1 MPKQVQRPHFWT
13 QGALLRW
20 YQWTR
25 VSHASSCYT
34 FNMTPDVRQHCYSL
48 SAHPH
53 ADHPLRR
60 KVLGPIPSHVA
71 SNQMLLAELE
81 RLGLA
86 NNAGLGASVPLS
98 DANMIFSKRWNP
110 RRAMRQRSVRSSQRL
125 PRLPRRKR
133 RGSTSIVSS
142 PSSPHETPTSPL
154 STIPEGLPASAPVSP
169 TTPLPVHTPPSD
181 TVRSKHRP
189 PSIHTLTP
197 NEQSSSLNSRSKSSD
212 TDSLFSP
219 RSHYRHAW
227 PHHGKLRRL
236 GVFSPH
242 SAATPLVWD
251 ETWATTEE
259 LDSEK
264 LDEEERKN
272 LISQLSITFLHQKML
287 GDSFEVGR
295 TFFEQILKEE
305 AETEVPVSA
314 SAPPSIHMS
323 PCAAK
328 PLASSRHD
336 NRNELVSKPRF
347 LSSRPKRM
355 PFGTHPKNDQAHVKF
370 ALPNDSNEIED
381 RTGWDAIRQ
390 KLESE
395 GAVSTHTG
403 RPSNTMLALE
413 NELDSKRAELTEMV
427 SSSHSLEYGIPHAPP
442 NVSPPTIDT
451 NNAGT
456 HVVPLTSP
464 HETDMPS
471 DDKRRRKGHHWIP
484 HPTVPQW
491 FHDRQKALMG
501 HKKVGGQSATP
512 YAETSHSKSSASL
525 ETLAAEPTLDE
536 GVHKVSEKITMET
549 VTRTPT
555 PPRPSDS
562 SLQLKNP
569 IEAHNEIHI
578 PSPHR
583 VAEVAHTSTTPMRLP
598 QSLEDGSIPVG
609 LGDQSPPPVDE
620 VLSRP
625 IVAPVPSP
633 ATPNDHACLVLKRD
647 RMLVKVQVATSDVMG
662 ADFDEFEARRY
673 DVRSFRWAE
682 YVVIL
687 RPGRLE
693 LWSESSVCSHV
704 LGDSDRL
711 KLRYSVSLRPEE
723 ATLSLYSETDRLL
736 CLTCPRPL
744 GTMGRLPFRRHG
756 SMILILNARTF
767 TAAADW
773 MWLLWRELGG
783 SVPPHVFVYIP
794 GISMRVRVPI
804 PKLPDIHGLS
814 REYDT
819 VLDVPSPTPIED
831 YEEYMPAAL
840 LREAR
845 RLVKAV
851 PQWASLAEDMRA
863 RGLSPTLAWRSGTIY
878 NWVLY
883 DHTPEGAKRYW
894 NVLVG
899 ALLTNRRRAPVLE
912 LVMNNHYPTHVLHP
926 SGHALS
932 EPCGV
937 EGFVGRLRNVSNV
950 ASRVYLSVHDGC
962 VFLLRES
969 YACVPDA
976 FTGVPLGPIQGAT
989 RKERLSAR
997 IKQFEHYERVRESYQ
1012 IRHSEGF
1019 IDLRDVCAIGHV
1031 ETGIVLSIELQRHM
1045 MQLGQD
1051 PILSSALKNAQCV
1064 HDYDGTRTAID
1075 RRLEEVLRID
1085 STSRPM
1091 RRFQLFLNNG
1101 REVVFECA
1109 SPSLACDWIVH
1120 LFMLTVY
1127 WRCRQKTDIRM
1138 LMNASGNRREHR
1150 YGAAY
1155 VDDLSLL
1162 SLPYLWNWCR
1172 IDHCRAVNLMGHL
1185 FWRTNARHPF
1195 RRRVFVLCNGQ
1206 ILGFKLMSSTRT
1218 STSRQNEGI
1227 VYRHKGAPILLRDA
1241 YVYTG
1246 QMSDRSSDLQS
1257 NEFSIARSR
1266 NAKKHEIYEQL
1277 PRLYRDG
1284 LTSSESH
1291 EECSFVLHVRRKPD
1305 SALPTHLSGHTAP
1318 SIAPRDYTEYMF
1330 RARTV
1335 LERDIW
1341 VRQICI
1347 EIEKIV
1353 RADPKREE
1361 SIRRFGRIH

>member
-1 MPKQVQRPHFWT
+1 M
-13 QGALLRW
+13 
-20 YQWTR
+20 
-25 VSHASSCYT
+25 
-34 FNMTPDVRQHCYSL
+34 
-48 SAHPH
+48 
-53 ADHPLRR
+53 
-60 KVLGPIPSHVA
+60 
-71 SNQMLLAELE
+71 
-81 RLGLA
+81 
-86 NNAGLGASVPLS
+86 
-98 DANMIFSKRWNP
+98 
-110 RRAMRQRSVRSSQRL
+110 
-125 PRLPRRKR
+125 
-133 RGSTSIVSS
+133 
-142 PSSPHETPTSPL
+142 
-154 STIPEGLPASAPVSP
+154 
-169 TTPLPVHTPPSD
+169 
-181 TVRSKHRP
+181 
-189 PSIHTLTP
+189 
-197 NEQSSSLNSRSKSSD
+197 
-212 TDSLFSP
+212 
-219 RSHYRHAW
+219 
-227 PHHGKLRRL
+227 
-236 GVFSPH
+236 FSPH

-251 ETWATTEE
+251 ETWATTDQ

-264 LDEEERKN
+264 LSEEERKK
-272 LISQLSITFLHQKML
+272 LISQLSITFLHQKMV

-295 TFFEQILKEE
+295 SFFEQVLEE
-305 AETEVPVSA
+305 ESQEEEPIPS

-323 PCAAK
+323 PCPAK
-328 PLASSRHD
+328 PSRSSCSD
-336 NRNELVSKPRF
+336 SRNEPVSKPRF
-347 LSSRPKRM
+347 LSAKAKRM
-355 PFGTHPKNDQAHVKF
+355 ASEARPNNAQARVKF
-370 ALPNDSNEIED
+370 ALPNDPAEIED
-381 RTGWDAIRQ
+381 RTGWDEIRRT
-390 KLESE
+390 LESE
-395 GAVSTHTG
+395 GAVSMHTG
-403 RPSNTMLALE
+403 RPSTTMLALE
-413 NELDSKRAELTEMV
+413 DELASKRAELTEMM
-427 SSSHSLEYGIPHAPP
+427 SSSHSFENGFPHATR
-442 NVSPPTIDT
+442 NASPPVITAND
-451 NNAGT
+451 ADT
-456 HVVPLTSP
+456 HVVPCTP
-464 HETDMPS
+464 PPATDMPS

-484 HPTVPQW
+484 YPAAPQW
-491 FHDRQKALMG
+491 FYDRQRALMG
-501 HKKVGGQSATP
+501 RKKVDDPPSATP
-512 YAETSHSKSSASL
+512 YAGPSPSKSSVSL
-525 ETLAAEPTLDE
+525 ETLAAEPTSDK
-536 GVHKVSEKITMET
+536 GIHKLSEKITMET

-555 PPRPSDS
+555 PPKPSDS

-583 VAEVAHTSTTPMRLP
+583 LAEVANTSTTPMRMPLAP
-598 QSLEDGSIPVG
+598 EDGSIPVG

-620 VLSRP
+620 VLSRTM
-625 IVAPVPSP
+625 VAPVPCP
-633 ATPNDHACLVLKRD
+633 ATPNCNTYLVLKRD
-647 RMLVKVQVATSDVMG
+647 RMLVKVQVATSDLMG
-662 ADFDEFEARRY
+662 AEFDEFEARRY
-673 DVRSFRWAE
+673 DVRSYRWAE
-682 YVVIL
+682 YIVIL

-693 LWSESSVCSHV
+693 LWSEPSVQTHV
-704 LGDSDRL
+704 LGNPARL

-767 TAAADW
+767 SAAADW

-814 REYDT
+814 REYDV

-851 PQWASLAEDMRA
+851 PQWDSLAEDMHA
-863 RGLSPTLAWRSGTIY
+863 RGLSPTLAWRSGTMY
-878 NWVLY
+878 NWVLHDY
-883 DHTPEGAKRYW
+883 TPEGAPRYW

-932 EPCGV
+932 EPWGV

-950 ASRVYLSVHDGC
+950 ATRVYLSVHDGC
-962 VFLLRES
+962 MFLLREAHAS
-969 YACVPDA
+969 VPDA
-976 FTGVPLGPIQGAT
+976 FTGTPLGPIEGTT
-989 RKERLSAR
+989 RKERMIAR

-1031 ETGIVLSIELQRHM
+1031 ESGIILSTELQRHM
-1045 MQLGQD
+1045 MHVSQD
-1051 PILSSALKNAQCV
+1051 PIMSSALKSAQWV
-1064 HDYDGTRTAID
+1064 HDYDGTSTAIN

-1091 RRFQLFLNNG
+1091 RQFQLFLNNG
-1101 REVVFECA
+1101 RDVVFECA

-1127 WRCRQKTDIRM
+1127 WRCRHKTDIRM

-1185 FWRTNARHPF
+1185 FCRTNARHPF

-1227 VYRHKGAPILLRDA
+1227 VYRHKGTPILLRDA

-1257 NEFSIARSR
+1257 NEFSFARAR
-1266 NAKKHEIYEQL
+1266 NAKKHEMYEQL

-1305 SALPTHLSGHTAP
+1305 SASPTHLSGHTAP
-1318 SIAPRDYTEYMF
+1318 SMARRDYTEFMF

-1347 EIEKIV
+1347 EIENIV

-1361 SIRRFGRIH
+1361 SLRQFGHIH

>member
-1 MPKQVQRPHFWT
+1 M
-13 QGALLRW
+13 
-20 YQWTR
+20 
-25 VSHASSCYT
+25 
-34 FNMTPDVRQHCYSL
+34 
-48 SAHPH
+48 
-53 ADHPLRR
+53 
-60 KVLGPIPSHVA
+60 
-71 SNQMLLAELE
+71 
-81 RLGLA
+81 
-86 NNAGLGASVPLS
+86 
-98 DANMIFSKRWNP
+98 
-110 RRAMRQRSVRSSQRL
+110 
-125 PRLPRRKR
+125 
-133 RGSTSIVSS
+133 
-142 PSSPHETPTSPL
+142 
-154 STIPEGLPASAPVSP
+154 
-169 TTPLPVHTPPSD
+169 
-181 TVRSKHRP
+181 
-189 PSIHTLTP
+189 
-197 NEQSSSLNSRSKSSD
+197 
-212 TDSLFSP
+212 
-219 RSHYRHAW
+219 
-227 PHHGKLRRL
+227 
-236 GVFSPH
+236 FSPH

-251 ETWATTEE
+251 ETWATTDE

-264 LDEEERKN
+264 LNEEERKK
-272 LISQLSITFLHQKML
+272 LVSQLSITFLHQKMV

-295 TFFEQILKEE
+295 SFFEQVLKEE
-305 AETEVPVSA
+305 AEEEVHIPA

-323 PCAAK
+323 PCTTK
-328 PLASSRHD
+328 PSRSSRSD
-336 NRNELVSKPRF
+336 SRKETVSKPRF
-347 LSSRPKRM
+347 LSARSKRM
-355 PFGTHPKNDQAHVKF
+355 PSETRSKNAQARVKF
-370 ALPNDSNEIED
+370 ALPNGPDEIED
-381 RTGWDAIRQ
+381 RTGWDAIRR

-395 GAVSTHTG
+395 GAVSMRSG
-403 RPSNTMLALE
+403 RPSTTMLALE
-413 NELDSKRAELTEMV
+413 NELESKRAELTEMV
-427 SSSHSLEYGIPHAPP
+427 SSSHSLENGASHTPSNMPP
-442 NVSPPTIDT
+442 PMIAV
-451 NNAGT
+451 NNADT
-456 HVVPLTSP
+456 HVVPFTPP
-464 HETDMPS
+464 HVTDMPS
-471 DDKRRRKGHHWIP
+471 HDKRRRKGHHWIP
-484 HPTVPQW
+484 HPTAPQW
-491 FHDRQKALMG
+491 FHDRQRALMG
-501 HKKVGGQSATP
+501 RGKEDGQQSASP
-512 YAETSHSKSSASL
+512 YAEPSHSRSSVSL
-525 ETLAAEPTLDE
+525 ETLAAQPTSDE

-555 PPRPSDS
+555 PPKPSDS

-583 VAEVAHTSTTPMRLP
+583 LAEVANTSTTPMRMPLAP
-598 QSLEDGSIPVG
+598 EDGSIPVG

-620 VLSRP
+620 VLSRTM
-625 IVAPVPSP
+625 VAPVPSP
-633 ATPNDHACLVLKRD
+633 ATPNCNACLVLKRD

-673 DVRSFRWAE
+673 DVRSYRWAE
-682 YVVIL
+682 YIVIL

-693 LWSESSVCSHV
+693 LWSESSVYTHV

-711 KLRYSVSLRPEE
+711 KLRYSVPLRPEE

-814 REYDT
+814 REYDV
-819 VLDVPSPTPIED
+819 VLDVPSPTPTED

-863 RGLSPTLAWRSGTIY
+863 RGLSPTLAWRSGTIF
-878 NWVLY
+878 NWVIHDY
-883 DHTPEGAKRYW
+883 TPEGAPRYW

-932 EPCGV
+932 EPWGV

-962 VFLLRES
+962 VFLLREAHAS
-969 YACVPDA
+969 VPDA
-976 FTGVPLGPIQGAT
+976 FTGVPLGPIQGTT
-989 RKERLSAR
+989 RKERMIAR
-997 IKQFEHYERVRESYQ
+997 IKQFEQYERVRESYQ

-1031 ETGIVLSIELQRHM
+1031 ETGIVLSTELQRHM
-1045 MQLGQD
+1045 MHVGQD
-1051 PILSSALKNAQCV
+1051 PIMSTALQNAQWV

-1075 RRLEEVLRID
+1075 RRLEEVLRVD
-1085 STSRPM
+1085 STSRSM

-1101 REVVFECA
+1101 RDVVFECA

-1127 WRCRQKTDIRM
+1127 WRCRHKTDIRM

-1227 VYRHKGAPILLRDA
+1227 VYRHKGTPILLRDA

-1257 NEFSIARSR
+1257 NDFSIARAR

-1305 SALPTHLSGHTAP
+1305 SALPAHLSGHTAP
-1318 SIAPRDYTEYMF
+1318 SLAPRGYTEFMF

-1341 VRQICI
+1341 VRQICM
-1347 EIEKIV
+1347 EIEKMV

-1361 SIRRFGRIH
+1361 SLRQFGRIH